1 MKCGHVPTAL
11 YVVAQ
16 ATRKTEEA
24 IDSFALMLAMP
35 LTLSDVIDC
44 TISPYYSNGSA
55 RYYSKHN
62 YYIDSFR
69 ITGWMSTQVDI
80 IHELGSI
87 RNSHH

>member
-1 MKCGHVPTAL
+1 MKCGQVPTAL

-24 IDSFALMLAMP
+24 IDSSALMLAMP

-55 RYYSKHN
+55 RYS
-62 YYIDSFR
+62 YIDSFR